1 MLADPRLVVLIHGKP
16 YPWSVAGPYFVAQ
29 VAFGQQLQSST
40 MQAMLAAEN
49 SRAHTTSSPSATQEP
64 MLDGARGATPSGWG
78 AWWRRNSAD
87 GETTLRPIP
96 VKGVASGVELEDVSS
111 TPPPPV
117 GSLAGDPGSKAAFS
131 RSNSEGHA
139 AEQRYRYRK
148 SLFPTAE
155 QLNSLGL
162 KPGVNTIEFIV
173 QSARQGERSV
183 SARIFL
189 WTRHAKIVV
198 TDIDGTITRS
208 NLRGHLIPMLGR
220 DWSHSGV
227 AKLFSDVVQN
237 GYHIVYLTTRPIG
250 QASMTKDYLESLSQ
264 EDATLPQGPVL
275 LSPESLFHNTTR
287 RERLSHVFKISALRG
302 IRLLFPDNQNPYH
315 AGFGNEAG
323 DMVAYRKV
331 HRALAFPFVPPP
343 SYCSTI
349 WRTRYARFAFRQH
362 PPLLPVTLPTA
373 RACDRRAFH
382 ALVFFASTLRVSYRA

>member
-1 MLADPRLVVLIHGKP
+1 
-16 YPWSVAGPYFVAQ
+16 
-29 VAFGQQLQSST
+29 
-40 MQAMLAAEN
+40 
-49 SRAHTTSSPSATQEP
+49 
-64 MLDGARGATPSGWG
+64 MLDGGGGTTPSGWG

-96 VKGVASGVELEDVSS
+96 MKGSATGVELEDVSS

-117 GSLAGDPGSKAAFS
+117 GSLAGNPGSKAAFS

-155 QLNSLGL
+155 QLDSLGL

-237 GYHIVYLTTRPIG
+237 GYQIVYLTTRPIG

-323 DMVAYRKV
+323 DMVAYRKAGV
-331 HRALAFPFVPPP
+331 PRARVFCVNFEGELQSLNNTFRKSYANINALLDEIFPPVSDVNKARATSDQFVDVNFWRTPPP
-343 SYCSTI
+343 VLDSDEED
-349 WRTRYARFAFRQH
+349 
-362 PPLLPVTLPTA
+362 LP
-373 RACDRRAFH
+373 
-382 ALVFFASTLRVSYRA
+382 